1 MLHGFLNWG
10 PGGEASFGMSPHLS
24 TPPHDWREGRR
35 LQAWE
40 LHLQG
45 WTGRA
50 IATALGISPSAVSQ
64 WLSRARQGGR
74 EALRRRPA
82 PGPHP
87 RLVALLARGAEAF
100 GFRGELW
107 TTRRVATVIADVFGV
122 RYHPAHV
129 SRLLR
134 ALGWS
139 PQQPEQRASQRD
151 EAAIRAWCTERWPAL
166 QAKPRPRGGPS
177 SGSTN
182 PAFISCRQRSAP
194 TPHVATRPACG
205 FRSAMTTF
213 RSWAA

>member
-1 MLHGFLNWG
+1 
-10 PGGEASFGMSPHLS
+10 MSPHLS

-82 PGPHP
+82 PGPRPRLAAAHHP
-87 RLVALLARGAEAF
+87 RLLALLARGAEAF

-139 PQQPEQRASQRD
+139 PQRPEQRASQRD
-151 EAAIRAWCTERWPAL
+151 EAAIHAWCPQRWPAL

-182 PAFISCRQRSAP
+182 PASISCPQPSVP

-205 FRSAMTTF
+205 SRSAMTTS
-213 RSWAA
+213 RSCVA